1 MNMKNKISELI
12 KKYDAYVDNDVK
24 GAIDIVEYKQAAEVC
39 DGTERYMELEL
50 LKVYFYNLYIN
61 EFKKNRL
68 DEYIDKLDLEIL
80 NNNKVYVLLDDSVW
94 DDEPNTKIVAV
105 SLDKDD
111 IDKVAIDYINKAKDD
126 IDFDN
131 LEITD
136 DEDSEYVLDSDEKSN
151 FSIYLNG
158 YYNGNHINISI
169 IEKDLIL
176 TKSNE
181 TENLLEY

>member
-1 MNMKNKISELI
+1 MNMKNKINELI

-39 DGTERYMELEL
+39 EGTERYMELEL

-68 DEYIDKLDLEIL
+68 DKYIDKLDLEIF

-94 DDEPNTKIVAV
+94 DDEPNTKIVAA
-105 SLDKDD
+105 SLDKDE
-111 IDKVAIDYINKAKDD
+111 IDKVAIDYIKKAKDD
-126 IDFDN
+126 IGFDD

-136 DEDSEYVLDSDEKSN
+136 DEDSEYILDSDEENS

-176 TKSNE
+176 DKSNE
-181 TENLLEY
+181 TENSLEY

>member
-1 MNMKNKISELI
+1 MNMKNKINELI

-39 DGTERYMELEL
+39 EGTERYMELEL

-61 EFKKNRL
+61 EFKKNNL
-68 DEYIDKLDLEIL
+68 DKYIDKVDLEIL
-80 NNNKVYVLLDDSVW
+80 NNKVYILLDDSVW
-94 DDEPNTKIVAV
+94 DDEPITKIVAV
-105 SLDKDD
+105 SLNKNE
-111 IDKVAIDYINKAKDD
+111 IDKVAIDYINKVKDD

-136 DEDSEYVLDSDEKSN
+136 DEDSEYVLDSDEEGN
-151 FSIYLNG
+151 FSIYVNG

-169 IEKDLIL
+169 IEKELIMNK
-176 TKSNE
+176 TNE
-181 TENLLEY
+181 SENSLEY